1 MNNMRL
7 TIDKEQLLKAVT
19 AADHAIASKNPI
31 PLMANLKLELNEK
44 GLEVTGSNS
53 EMTIRSTV
61 PYRIGEREIIR
72 GPGNGATLINAHLF
86 TEVVRRIEGTEVSF
100 EVIDETIAKL
110 DDGRSSFK
118 LNCIRADEYP
128 DIDLEPN
135 GVTLDL
141 PCSDFL
147 SLVEQSAF
155 AASTKEQRPV
165 LTALNL
171 ESGAGKLIA
180 TATDSARLAQKFVAI
195 ESEAKFRCNVPAKI
209 LGDVTR
215 LFDDAPRLTLCVSDN
230 RILFIFG
237 NTVVSSRL
245 VSGDYPVTKA
255 IIPQTFNY
263 YLEVNAQE
271 FLNAMSRVS
280 LLSAE
285 RESVVKLTMREDE
298 VEISAKSEAS
308 GSANEHLRIFSFTG
322 ERLNVSFN
330 SLFVIDAI
338 KALKS
343 EDVTLCFQAEM
354 KPFVVK
360 NPKDPTVIELITPM
374 RTY

>member
-1 MNNMRL
+1 MRL
-7 TIDKEQLLKAVT
+7 QIDKEQFLKAVSSS
-19 AADHAIASKNPI
+19 DHAIASKTPI

-53 EMTIRSTV
+53 EMTIRATV
-61 PYRIGEREIIR
+61 PYRVGEKEIIR
-72 GPGNGATLINAHLF
+72 APGMGATLINAHLL
-86 TEVVRRIEGTEVSF
+86 TEVLRRMEGEEVSL
-100 EVIDETIAKL
+100 EVIDESIAKL

-118 LNCIRADEYP
+118 LNCIKADEYP
-128 DIDLEPN
+128 DIDLEPT
-135 GVTLDL
+135 GTSLTL
-141 PCSDFL
+141 PCLDFV

-171 ESGAGKLIA
+171 EAGDGKLVA
-180 TATDSARLAQKFVAI
+180 TATDSARLAQKSI
-195 ESEAKFRCNVPAKI
+195 EIEPLVRFRCNIPAKI

-215 LFDDAPRLTLCVSDN
+215 LFDNVEKLTISVAEN
-230 RILFIFG
+230 RILFLFG
-237 NTVVSSRL
+237 NTIVSSRL

-255 IIPQTFNY
+255 IIPQTFNF

-271 FLNAMSRVS
+271 LLNAMSRVS
-280 LLSAE
+280 LLSSE
-285 RESVVKLTMREDE
+285 REPVVKLSMREDE
-298 VEISAKSEAS
+298 VEISAKSESA
-308 GSANEHLRIFSFTG
+308 GSASEHLRIFSFTG

-330 SLFVIDAI
+330 SMFVIDAI
-338 KALKS
+338 KALKA

-360 NPKDPTVIELITPM
+360 NPKDDSVIELITPM

>member
-1 MNNMRL
+1 MRL
-7 TIDKEQLLKAVT
+7 TIDKEQFLKAVS
-19 AADHAIASKNPI
+19 AADHAIASKTPV
-31 PLMANLKLELNEK
+31 PLMANLKLELNER

-53 EMTIRSTV
+53 EMTIRAAV
-61 PYRIGEREIIR
+61 PFRMGEREIIR
-72 GPGNGATLINAHLF
+72 GPGNGATLMNAHLL
-86 TEVVRRIEGTEVSF
+86 TEVLRRMEGTEVAL
-100 EVIDETIAKL
+100 EVIDDSIAKL

-135 GVTLDL
+135 GTILAL
-141 PCSDFL
+141 PCSDFVA
-147 SLVEQSAF
+147 LVEQSAF

-171 ESGAGKLIA
+171 EAGNGKIVA
-180 TATDSARLAQKFVAI
+180 TATDSARLAQKSIDVD
-195 ESEAKFRCNVPAKI
+195 SEAKFRCNIPAKI
-209 LGDVTR
+209 LNDVTR
-215 LFDDAPRLTLCVSDN
+215 LFDDAERLTISVSDN
-230 RILFIFG
+230 RILFLFG
-237 NTVVSSRL
+237 NVIVSSRL

-255 IIPQTFNY
+255 IIPQTFNF

-271 FLNAMSRVS
+271 LLNAMSRVS

-285 RESVVKLTMREDE
+285 KESVVKLSMREDE
-298 VEISAKSEAS
+298 VEVSAKSESA
-308 GSANEHLRIFSFTG
+308 GSANEYLRIFSFTG

-338 KALKS
+338 KALKA

-360 NPKDPTVIELITPM
+360 NPKDESVIELITPM